1 MGAQRGTDA
10 QLRDLVFV
18 VEDDDDV
25 ARTIC
30 DTLKKFEY
38 QTEHFG
44 RGGELLRRVTR
55 KKPSVC
61 IIDLGLP
68 DLDGLDVLRNLQ
80 EMGVATIVV
89 TGRGDVTDRV
99 LGLELGADDYV
110 VKPFEPRELVAR
122 IASVLRRLRSSSSVG
137 SGSAG
142 HFSGWAFD
150 VDARSLTS
158 PTGKTIG
165 LSRAE
170 AQLLEAAAEAR
181 TRPAEP
187 GDHQDGL
194 RLRVPVRQQRPVDA
208 TRPPAAVTRRRRQPP
223 SSFASNG
230 YVHTSRGPP
239 AVTSTWSSS
248 LTPKGAPTLPA

>member
-1 MGAQRGTDA
+1 MGTHQGTDA

-25 ARTIC
+25 GRTIC
-30 DTLKKFEY
+30 DTLRKFEY
-38 QTEHFG
+38 ETEHFR

-68 DLDGLDVLRNLQ
+68 DLDGLDVLRNLH
-80 EMGVATIVV
+80 EMGVATVVV

-99 LGLELGADDYV
+99 VGLELGADDYV

-122 IASVLRRLRSSSSVG
+122 IASVLRRLQRSSSVG

-142 HFSGWAFD
+142 HFSGWTFD
-150 VDARSLTS
+150 VDALSLTS

-170 AQLLEAAAEAR
+170 AQLLEVLARANNRVLSRDFLLDAVGAASTFDR
-181 TRPAEP
+181 TIDVRVS
-187 GDHQDGL
+187 
-194 RLRVPVRQQRPVDA
+194 RLRQKLERDPQNPEIIRTVYGSGYLFASSVQW
-208 TRPPAAVTRRRRQPP
+208 TRR
-223 SSFASNG
+223 G
-230 YVHTSRGPP
+230 G
-239 AVTSTWSSS
+239 
-248 LTPKGAPTLPA
+248 LPR

>member
-1 MGAQRGTDA
+1 MGTHQGTDA

-25 ARTIC
+25 GRTIC
-30 DTLKKFEY
+30 DTLRKFEY
-38 QTEHFG
+38 ETEHFR

-68 DLDGLDVLRNLQ
+68 DLDGLDVLRNLH
-80 EMGVATIVV
+80 EMGVATVVV

-122 IASVLRRLRSSSSVG
+122 IASVLRRLQRSSSVG

-142 HFSGWAFD
+142 HFSGWTFD
-150 VDARSLTS
+150 VDALSLTS

-170 AQLLEAAAEAR
+170 AQLLEVLARANNRVLSRDFLLDAVGAASTFDR
-181 TRPAEP
+181 TIDVRVS
-187 GDHQDGL
+187 
-194 RLRVPVRQQRPVDA
+194 RLRQKLERDPQNPEIIRTVYGSGYLFASSVQW
-208 TRPPAAVTRRRRQPP
+208 TRR
-223 SSFASNG
+223 G
-230 YVHTSRGPP
+230 G
-239 AVTSTWSSS
+239 
-248 LTPKGAPTLPA
+248 LPR

>member
-1 MGAQRGTDA
+1 MGTHQGTDA

-30 DTLKKFEY
+30 DTLRKFEY
-38 QTEHFG
+38 ETEHFR

-68 DLDGLDVLRNLQ
+68 DLDGLDVLRNLH
-80 EMGVATIVV
+80 EMGVATVVV

-99 LGLELGADDYV
+99 VGLELGADDYV

-122 IASVLRRLRSSSSVG
+122 IASVLRRLQRSSSVG

-142 HFSGWAFD
+142 HFSGWTFD
-150 VDARSLTS
+150 VDALSLTS

-170 AQLLEAAAEAR
+170 AQLLEVLARANNRVLSRDFLLDAVGAASTFDR
-181 TRPAEP
+181 TIDVRVS
-187 GDHQDGL
+187 
-194 RLRVPVRQQRPVDA
+194 RLRQKLERDPQNPEIIRTVYGSGYLFASSVQW
-208 TRPPAAVTRRRRQPP
+208 TRR
-223 SSFASNG
+223 G
-230 YVHTSRGPP
+230 G
-239 AVTSTWSSS
+239 
-248 LTPKGAPTLPA
+248 LPR

>member
-1 MGAQRGTDA
+1 MGTQRGTDA

-68 DLDGLDVLRNLQ
+68 DLDGLDVLRNLH
-80 EMGVATIVV
+80 EMGVATVVV

-170 AQLLEAAAEAR
+170 AQLLEVLARANNRVLSRDYILDAIGAASTFDR
-181 TRPAEP
+181 TIDVRVS
-187 GDHQDGL
+187 
-194 RLRVPVRQQRPVDA
+194 RLRQKLERDPQNPEIIRTVYGSGYLFASSVQW
-208 TRPPAAVTRRRRQPP
+208 TRRGR
-223 SSFASNG
+223 
-230 YVHTSRGPP
+230 
-239 AVTSTWSSS
+239 
-248 LTPKGAPTLPA
+248 LPR